1 VAGVGYADERP
12 ALLAR
17 LRERVEGRAVQDALR
32 LDGRTLRF
40 HLGTSLADLRV
51 PVALGGDL
59 RRAFTAAVRDLYFL
73 LCVRHRPLLKESEFD
88 QLLLQDGFDSK
99 ALRPVSFSPPV
110 AVARENVRRA
120 FVEAPELHPALDA
133 GVLASWIASGRPG
146 RAWLGALNA
155 VLRRS
160 MAEAAAN
167 DRQEPTA
174 YLVALSLRTLA
185 DEAHAI
191 LRAVPLSQP
200 MQRVIHGALATG
212 LLVAARL
219 AAREAGAFEAPGGVL
234 VEAATQALGWM
245 GGTRHLV
252 GSSNQAY
259 GVAFAD
265 PVVRIDLYTQKV
277 MQGTA
282 PEQLAR
288 EVAAELG
295 GEEDSFHRAERA
307 FTLMAIRSDLLE
319 LLRLAETTRTQAFG
333 LDGIAPAQLF
343 GSPGALER
351 VLASPE
357 RRKEIQARAKAA
369 AKAATHEEA
378 RAVLQSLLRVGKE
391 WREDQPSI
399 FAAADVQEGTG
410 QALAALAVD
419 AALEKLLHQAETS
432 LLHRSGPENADA
444 IEAEHERGRLYLFG
458 AGERPMLRGRAQA
471 LQMGHLFCDVKDF
484 TRRTAFLKEAVV
496 ADFLSREFYTPILTA
511 ATRHHHGADH
521 LHDKGGIYLNNLLG
535 DAVTFSGDVAALVA
549 LAHDIR
555 RALNSYA
562 RRLDSESSSEA
573 VAKSIASIEQ
583 RAAVRRTELQQQ
595 VAQAQAAL
603 RGGAKDPSGEDPRA
617 KLSRLQLEL
626 SRLEEERQAET
637 ALAAGEKLEAG
648 IFISYGA
655 APEVATFEDHVFG
668 SIKVAIAEKINESA
682 RGTARNGGVRARID
696 SLVKQARASR
706 GHAELSCP
714 FSVFVSQPLS
724 IPVPPEAE
732 LAVRGCLEDGD
743 LGGAELMLQESVRQ
757 FVARLSQDTG
767 IAGGGDIYN
776 GGAALSEEALRAYI
790 QARGGELTFLRRR
803 LPVAALHASIGERF
817 VFPMQ
822 TLQLVAAV
830 APDGLN
836 LHELYI
842 HVGRA
847 LFKGFEKTGGLGVYE
862 IVPPSSGLFSL
873 LAQHHLPRW
882 LVEHEH
888 GMEEEEP
895 RSEAAGT

>member
-1 VAGVGYADERP
+1 MGYVDERP

-17 LRERVEGRAVQDALR
+17 LRRHAEGRAMQDALR

-40 HLGTSLADLRV
+40 HLGTALADLRV
-51 PVALGGDL
+51 PVALGVDL
-59 RRAFTAAVRDLYFL
+59 RAAFRAAVRDLYFL
-73 LCVRHRPLLKESEFD
+73 LCVRHRTSLKESEFD

-99 ALRPVSFSPPV
+99 ALRPVSYSPPQ
-110 AVARENVRRA
+110 AVARENVLRA

-146 RAWLGALNA
+146 RAWLGALSA
-155 VLRRS
+155 VLRRA
-160 MAEAAAN
+160 MAEAAAS
-167 DRQEPTA
+167 DRREPTA
-174 YLVALSLRTLA
+174 YLLALSLRALS

-191 LRAVPLSQP
+191 LRAVPLGQA
-200 MQRVIHGALATG
+200 MHRVIHGAVATG

-219 AAREAGAFEAPGGVL
+219 AAREAGAFDAPGGVL

-245 GGTRHLV
+245 GGLRHLS
-252 GSSNQAY
+252 GSSSQAY
-259 GVAFAD
+259 GIAFAE
-265 PVVRIDLYTQKV
+265 PAARVDLYARKV
-277 MQGTA
+277 MQGAT
-282 PEQLAR
+282 PEQL
-288 EVAAELG
+288 VGDVLAELADD
-295 GEEDSFHRAERA
+295 EDAFRRAERA
-307 FTLMAIRSDLLE
+307 FALAAIRADLLE
-319 LLRLAETTRTQAFG
+319 LLRVSETTRTQAFG

-343 GSPGALER
+343 GAPGALER

-357 RRKEIQARAKAA
+357 RRKEMQARAKAA
-369 AKAATHEEA
+369 AKAATPEDA
-378 RAVLQSLLRVGKE
+378 RAALQSLLRVSKE
-391 WREDQPSI
+391 WREEEPSV
-399 FAAADVQEGTG
+399 FAKADVQGGTG
-410 QALAALAVD
+410 RALTALAVD
-419 AALEKLLHQAETS
+419 AALEKLLDQAEAS
-432 LLHRSGPENADA
+432 LLHRSGQDGSDG
-444 IEAEHERGRLYLFG
+444 IEAEYERGRLYFFG
-458 AGERPMLRGRAQA
+458 TEDRPMLRGRAQA

-484 TRRTAFLKEAVV
+484 TRRTVFLKEAVV

-562 RRLDSESSSEA
+562 RRLDSESSSET
-573 VAKSIASIEQ
+573 VARSIASIEQ
-583 RAAVRRTELQQQ
+583 HAAARRAELQQQ

-603 RGGAKDPSGEDPRA
+603 RGGSKDQSGEEPRA
-617 KLSRLQLEL
+617 RLSRLQVEL
-626 SRLEEERQAET
+626 SRLEEERQSEI

-706 GHAELSCP
+706 GQPELSCP
-714 FSVFVSQPLS
+714 FAVFISQPLS

-743 LGGAELMLQESVRQ
+743 LGGAELMLQEWVRQ
-757 FVARLSQDTG
+757 FVARLSQDDG

-776 GGAALSEEALRAYI
+776 GGAALSEDALRAYV

-803 LPVAALHASIGERF
+803 VTVSALHPSIGQRF

-830 APDGLN
+830 APDGQS
-836 LHELYI
+836 LHELYV

-847 LFKGFEKTGGLGVYE
+847 LFRGFEKTGGLGVYE
-862 IVPPSSGLFSL
+862 MVPPSSALFSL
-873 LAQHHLPRW
+873 LAQHHLPGW
-882 LVEHEH
+882 LVEHEQ
-888 GMEEEEP
+888 GKGEEEP
-895 RSEAAGT
+895 PAEATGT